1 MNPIGKR
8 MRCLATLAALS
19 CFHTAGW
26 AQSPAAEQ
34 AGSLNAV
41 EDLQVSQQAGTTV
54 VKITLKQALPTPPA
68 SFSITSPARIAF
80 DLPATANSLGRA
92 SQQFNEGDVRS
103 VNIVQV
109 TRLVLNLKK
118 ITTYV
123 SRLDGKNLFV
133 TLAAQPPGES
143 VGAPAVSHFAE
154 AQPQS
159 TPQSLRDITFRRGR
173 DGEARITVDL
183 SDPSIGIDIR
193 QQGANLVVDFV
204 KTTLPESLRRRLDV
218 TDFATPVTTINTVA
232 QGENTRM
239 IISPRGLWEHN
250 AYQSDNQFVI
260 EIKKIIENPNKLVQG
275 TRGGYQGEKLS
286 LNFQSVEV
294 RSVLQVIA
302 DFTNFNI
309 ITSDTVTGNLTL
321 RLKDVPWD
329 QALDIILQAR
339 GLDMRKSGNVIWIA
353 PRDELAAKEKS
364 ELESKVQI
372 GDLEPLRTETFQIN
386 YQKADDVHNFLK
398 NKEQTII
405 SKRGSVIADK
415 RSNKLFVTDTAS
427 RLDDVRR
434 VISEIDVAARQVL
447 IEARI
452 VEASDTF
459 SKSIGVRLGVNDFST
474 NGNQLMGSN
483 ARYTIGGTLANTGT
497 NIVPSSSSGSSSGSG
512 SSSSSSALANNQNV
526 NLPANPLGGVTPGAF
541 SFILFNNAKTQ
552 FLNLELSALEADG
565 KGKVVSSPRVVT
577 ANQIEALIEQG
588 VEIPYQQASS
598 SGATAVSFRKA
609 NLSLKV
615 TPQITPDGR
624 VMMALDINK
633 DTPNTQLS
641 TGGNGIA
648 IDTKHIKTDVL
659 IENGGTVVIG
669 GIYTQEVSRTVD
681 RIPVLGDIPYLGFLF
696 RTTGNIDNKT
706 ELLVFITPKIVSD
719 SLNLR

>member
-8 MRCLATLAALS
+8 MRCLATLAALG
-19 CFHTAGW
+19 CFQTAVW
-26 AQSPAAEQ
+26 AQNAAPAEA
-34 AGSLNAV
+34 AALNAV
-41 EDLQVSQQAGTTV
+41 EDLQVSQQAGSTI
-54 VKITLKQALPTPPA
+54 VKITLKQALATPPA
-68 SFSITSPARIAF
+68 SFSIAAPARIAF
-80 DLPATANSLGRA
+80 DLPATANALGRT
-92 SQQFNEGDVRS
+92 SQQFNEGEVRS

-109 TRLVLNLKK
+109 GERTRLVLNLKQM
-118 ITTYV
+118 TSYV
-123 SRLDGKNLFV
+123 SRLDGKSFFV
-133 TLAAQPPGES
+133 TLAPQGPAEA
-143 VGAPAVSHFAE
+143 VGAPAVAHFAE
-154 AQPQS
+154 AQPQAA
-159 TPQSLRDITFRRGR
+159 PQSLRDITFRRGR
-173 DGEARITVDL
+173 DGEARISVDL
-183 SDPSIGIDIR
+183 SDPNVGIDIR
-193 QQGANLVVDFV
+193 QQGPNLVVDFV
-204 KTTLPESLRRRLDV
+204 KTSLPEKLRRRLDV
-218 TDFATPVTTINTVA
+218 TDFATPVTTINTVS

-239 IISPRGLWEHN
+239 VISPRGLWEHN

-260 EIKKIIENPNKLVQG
+260 EIKQVIENPNKLVQG
-275 TRGGYQGEKLS
+275 SRGGYQGEKLS
-286 LNFQSVEV
+286 LNFQNVEV

-329 QALDIILQAR
+329 QALDIILQAK

-386 YQKADDVHNFLK
+386 YQKAEDVQAFLK
-398 NKEQTII
+398 NKDQTIM
-405 SKRGSVIADK
+405 SKRGSVISDK
-415 RSNKLFVTDTAS
+415 RSNKIFVTDNAA

-434 VISEIDVAARQVL
+434 VIAEIDVAARQVL

-452 VEASDTF
+452 VEASDSF
-459 SKSIGVRLGVNDFST
+459 SKSIGARLGLHDMGG
-474 NGNQLMGSN
+474 GNNLLGTN
-483 ARYTIGGTLANTGT
+483 ARYTIGGNLADTGFHSGQ
-497 NIVPSSSSGSSSGSG
+497 VSSTT
-512 SSSSSSALANNQNV
+512 APNFLTDAQNV
-526 NLPANPLGGVTPGAF
+526 NMPANSLGGVQPGAF
-541 SFILFNNAKTQ
+541 SFILFNRAKTQ

-577 ANQIEALIEQG
+577 ANQVEALIEQG
-588 VEIPYQQASS
+588 VEIPYQAAAS
-598 SGATAVSFRKA
+598 SGATTVQFRKA

-641 TGGNGIA
+641 TGGNGVA

-669 GIYTQEVSRTVD
+669 GIYTQQVISTTD
-681 RIPVLGDIPYLGFLF
+681 RVPVLGDIPYLGFLF
-696 RTTGNIDNKT
+696 RTTGSTDNKT

-719 SLNLR
+719 ALNLR